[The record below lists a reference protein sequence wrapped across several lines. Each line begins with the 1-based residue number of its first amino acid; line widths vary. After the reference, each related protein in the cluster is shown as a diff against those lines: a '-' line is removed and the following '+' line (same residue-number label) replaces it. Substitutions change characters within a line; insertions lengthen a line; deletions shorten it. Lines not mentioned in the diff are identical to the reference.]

1 MNIFT
6 IILIAFAALA
16 MAFNVSMTK
25 SWIHHFIISRGHDH
39 YHFDYTGGAYR
50 LGEQQ
55 LVLMEIGTFVI
66 AAIATLLAVLSIYM
80 HYILV
85 VNFAITTMFALG
97 NARGIRHQRLYPI
110 THRFHL

>member
-6 IILIAFAALA
+6 IILIALAGVA
-16 MAFNVSMTK
+16 MAFNVSAAYAG
-25 SWIHHFIISRGHDH
+25 IQHFIISRGHDN

-50 LGEQQ
+50 LGEQE
-55 LVLMEIGTFVI
+55 LVLMEIGAFVT

-85 VNFAITTMFALG
+85 VNFAVATVTALVY
-97 NARGIRHQRLYPI
+97 ARGIRHQRLYPI